1 MLGLNVFATTGS
13 LTISLNMMEGF
24 LAELYHLSAGWNPY
38 ERIALI
44 EQVINIYNSPLFKNV
59 ICEAAGYSQDI
70 AADVSYREYLSLLLI
85 SKLPAFIS
93 NSLIYNKK
101 RRRAFNFGENFINN
115 IYQQDILTS
124 HITGK
129 VNKHLVQLYG
139 LDFQNNGQ
147 QFLFLPKKNQQS

>member
-13 LTISLNMMEGF
+13 LTVSLNMMEGF

-59 ICEAAGYSQDI
+59 ICEASGYSQDI
-70 AADVSYREYLSLLLI
+70 AADVSYREYLSLILI
-85 SKLPAFIS
+85 SKLPDFIS
-93 NSLIYNKK
+93 NSLLYNKK
-101 RRRAFNFGENFINN
+101 SQRAFNFGENFINN

-129 VNKHLVQLYG
+129 VNKH
-139 LDFQNNGQ
+139 
-147 QFLFLPKKNQQS
+147 

>member
-1 MLGLNVFATTGS
+1 
-13 LTISLNMMEGF
+13 MMEGF
-24 LAELYHLSAGWNPY
+24 LAELYHLSAGWKPY

-44 EQVINIYNSPLFKNV
+44 EQVINFYNSPLFKNV
-59 ICEAAGYSQDI
+59 ICEASGYSQDI
-70 AADVSYREYLSLLLI
+70 AAGVSYRDYLSLLLI
-85 SKLPAFIS
+85 SKLPSFIN

-129 VNKHLVQLYG
+129 INKNLVQLYG
-139 LDFQNNGQ
+139 LDFQNNDQ
-147 QFLFLPKKNQQS
+147 QFLLLPKKNQRS